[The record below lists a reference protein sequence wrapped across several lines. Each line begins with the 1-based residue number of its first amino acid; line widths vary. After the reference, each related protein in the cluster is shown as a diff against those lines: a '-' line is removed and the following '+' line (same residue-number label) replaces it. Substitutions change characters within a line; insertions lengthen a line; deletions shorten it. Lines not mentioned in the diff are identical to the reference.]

1 MSVIV
6 TGGKQQKETGEREKS
21 CFIFLSV
28 AVGDDVVAAAVVAV
42 AVGDDVTAAAAVAV
56 GDYVAAAAAVAVG
69 DDVTQR

>member
-28 AVGDDVVAAAVVAV
+28 AVGDDVAAAANAV
-42 AVGDDVTAAAAVAV
+42 AVGDDVTAAAAIVISLLEMMLLLLLLLLLEMM
-56 GDYVAAAAAVAVG
+56 
-69 DDVTQR
+69 